1 MVARANPN
9 NFTIL
14 SAAVS
19 RFSMMI
25 NCLYNFANQLQE
37 QAKEQAANT
46 ERLAGEVASLRE
58 ALQELITKVTTK

>member
-1 MVARANPN
+1 
-9 NFTIL
+9 
-14 SAAVS
+14 
-19 RFSMMI
+19 
-25 NCLYNFANQLQE
+25 LYNFANQLQE